1 VLAPPGL
8 LVDLTPVAR
17 AHVLLH
23 ELGHLRR
30 RDLWVEALF
39 TLAVAL
45 HWWNPLV
52 WIALRLAR
60 ADREV
65 ACDDWVLRRIG
76 EHGAF
81 DYGQSLLAVSAQ
93 WRRTEGVLLP
103 VAMVEDRRGLR
114 DRIRRIAFF
123 RRRTWLRGFATGA
136 LVAGLGLTALADEPR
151 RNIQES
157 RWRGQSPPAGY
168 ESFRWIG
175 APDSVLPEL
184 PFARQESPAP
194 SSGTAVRTAVLFENR
209 TDEVVTIHWNDLL
222 GRRRFYAAL
231 APGEAH
237 LQWTW
242 LDHVWIVLGE
252 HDQQLG
258 VAVSQQTPGRVTIR

>member
-1 VLAPPGL
+1 LGLRAAMAARRLARASRPITDPQVVAAAATTRTGLGVRRLDVRESDRVGSPALVGLLAPVVLAPPGL
-8 LVDLTPVAR
+8 LVELTPVAR

-23 ELGHLRR
+23 EIGHLRR

-52 WIALRLAR
+52 WIGLRLAR

-76 EHGAF
+76 EHGAL

-123 RRRTWLRGFATGA
+123 RRGTWLRGFATGA

-151 RNIQES
+151 QNIRDT

-175 APDSVLPEL
+175 APD
-184 PFARQESPAP
+184 
-194 SSGTAVRTAVLFENR
+194 
-209 TDEVVTIHWNDLL
+209 
-222 GRRRFYAAL
+222 
-231 APGEAH
+231 
-237 LQWTW
+237 
-242 LDHVWIVLGE
+242 
-252 HDQQLG
+252 
-258 VAVSQQTPGRVTIR
+258 TIR